1 MDLNKNNIKKIL
13 LIITYG
19 LILFTILQNL
29 SFIGGLFS
37 KAIDLIYPF
46 ILGAAMAF
54 IINIPMNMYEK
65 IFKKMKVGKRFI
77 SLILAIFTLI
87 LIIGLVIGIVIPEI
101 VDVTY
106 RLLSG
111 VPDAF
116 ENAKE
121 IVLEFTENYPFVNEQ
136 IENLKFDFDNLD
148 KDFLSSIKN
157 VIGTTTNII
166 GTTITSS
173 VSIISSFFSG
183 ILNFVIALI
192 FAIYILLQKEKLGA
206 QFRKLFAAYLPKE
219 KNERVLE
226 IIHTAN
232 TIFNSFITGQV
243 KEAMILGILCA
254 IGMMIFGFPYAVT
267 VGVLTAFTALIPVVG
282 GLVGGAIGA
291 LLILS
296 ESLTKAIWFIIF
308 MVILQQLESNLI
320 YPRVVGDSV
329 GLPGIWVLVAITV
342 GAGVFGIIGMLI
354 SVPILAVVYVFL
366 RKDVNKKLGLD
377 RKTQSKVKKVKV

>member
-1 MDLNKNNIKKIL
+1 MELNKNNVKKIL
-13 LIITYG
+13 LIVTYG
-19 LILFTILQNL
+19 LVLFTILQNL
-29 SFIGGLFS
+29 GFIGGLLA
-37 KAIDLIYPF
+37 KGIDLIYPF

-54 IINIPMNMYEK
+54 VINIPMNMYEK
-65 IFKKMKVGKRFI
+65 IFKRMKGGKRFI
-77 SLILAIFTLI
+77 SLILAIATLI
-87 LIIGLVIGIVIPEI
+87 FIIGLVIGIVIPEI
-101 VDVTY
+101 IDVTY
-106 RLLSG
+106 KLLSG
-111 VPDAF
+111 VPEAF
-116 ENAKE
+116 ENGKE
-121 IVLEFTENYPFVNEQ
+121 FILEFTEKYPFVNEQ

-148 KDFLSSIKN
+148 KDFLSSLKN

-173 VSIISSFFSG
+173 VTIISSVFSG
-183 ILNFVIALI
+183 MLNFVIALI
-192 FAIYILLQKEKLGA
+192 FAIYILLQKEKLGN
-206 QFRKLFAAYLPKE
+206 QFKKLFAAYLPKE

-243 KEAMILGILCA
+243 KEAVILGFLCA
-254 IGMMIFGFPYAVT
+254 IGMMIFRFPYAIT
-267 VGVLTAFTALIPVVG
+267 VGILTAFTALIPVVG

-291 LLILS
+291 VLILS
-296 ESLTKAIWFIIF
+296 ESLTKAIWFIVF
-308 MVILQQLESNLI
+308 MIVLQQLESNLI

-342 GAGVFGIIGMLI
+342 GAGLFGVIGMLI

-377 RKTQSKVKKVKV
+377 KKQTTKKVKV